1 MIFDVVGGGD
11 DARSVLCLQLF
22 YGAGAGRW
30 DAYRYVNLNESET
43 SARVGVF
50 GHVTYSGAVLNWRLS

>member
-1 MIFDVVGGGD
+1 MIFDVLGGGD

-22 YGAGAGRW
+22 YGAGEGRW

-43 SARVGVF
+43 RCKGRRVWSRNV
-50 GHVTYSGAVLNWRLS
+50 